1 MAAVLRQLQ
10 KARLEMEPALQG
22 ALAALL
28 NAHGWMRLM
37 AAPRPLP
44 VQLG

>member
-1 MAAVLRQLQ
+1 MVLSGHAWLQ
-10 KARLEMEPALQG
+10 EPALQG

-37 AAPRPLP
+37 AARARPLP
-44 VQLG
+44 VQLGCG